1 MKRAPAARSGNIAVI
16 VEDANWKKRLRGACA
31 RARRAATLALPG
43 GKGDMTILLT
53 SDRRMAALNH
63 LFRGKNKP
71 TNVLS
76 FPAADS
82 QDGYLGDIAVALG
95 VLLREAKAEGKSPAE
110 HLSHLVIH
118 GTLHLLGYDHLSKA
132 QANHM
137 ETLETA
143 VLARFGLSDPY
154 RVRAPRARR
163 VPRGQRPV
171 SRQRRRSV

>member
-95 VLLREAKAEGKSPAE
+95 VLLRVAKAEGKSPAE

-118 GTLHLLGYDHLSKA
+118 GTLHLLGYDHQKA
-132 QANHM
+132 KEAVKM
-137 ETLETA
+137 ESLEKSL
-143 VLARFGLSDPY
+143 LAELGIADPY
-154 RVRAPRARR
+154 AARKAA
-163 VPRGQRPV
+163 
-171 SRQRRRSV
+171 